1 LTLKKFYDTII
12 IKRDRGEKYMA
23 KLAVSKLGL
32 KVNNQVVN
40 IHYNDQIIE
49 VKQYISVNDKLKLI
63 SEVINNTIDEHSF
76 CNPVKVQVYLA
87 LGILD
92 YYTNISFTEKQR
104 EDPVKL
110 YDNFQ
115 STKLL
120 HQICNTIPEEELID
134 LTDGI
139 WDSINS
145 IYTYN
150 NSAMGV
156 IENIGSNYKDMNLD
170 VEEIQQKLANG
181 ENVEFLKEILDKL
194 G

>member
-1 LTLKKFYDTII
+1 
-12 IKRDRGEKYMA
+12 MA
-23 KLAVSKLGL
+23 KLAFSKLGL
-32 KVNNQVVN
+32 KNNNQVVN
-40 IHYNDQIIE
+40 INYNEQPIE

-63 SEVINNTIDEHSF
+63 SDIINNTVDEHSF
-76 CNPVKVQVYLA
+76 CNPVKVKVYL
-87 LGILD
+87 LIGIIEN
-92 YYTNISFTEKQR
+92 YTNISFTEKQK
-104 EDPVKL
+104 EDIVKL
-110 YDNFQ
+110 YDLIQ
-115 STKLL
+115 SNGLFDKILAA
-120 HQICNTIPEEELID
+120 IPDEEFND
-134 LTDGI
+134 LVNST
-139 WDSINS
+139 WDSVDA